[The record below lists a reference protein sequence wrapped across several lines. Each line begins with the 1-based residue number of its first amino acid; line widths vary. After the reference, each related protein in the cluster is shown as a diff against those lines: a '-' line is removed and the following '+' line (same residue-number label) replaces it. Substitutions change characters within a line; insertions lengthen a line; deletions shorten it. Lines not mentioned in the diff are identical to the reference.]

1 MKLTKETL
9 KRIIKEELDAT
20 LNEME
25 GETPENPEIA
35 VSEKE
40 MTNIIELLKGDPT
53 AIEQGLELAR
63 TLELIGRVSKQG
75 GLHYFTFTFNA
86 KKAFSDALKEQT
98 GFKSTRFLGPE
109 ARWEAQSGPGVFYD
123 VVLSTPFIGAVL
135 DHTKAQGYED
145 RFQLTI
151 RKNRFK

>member
-25 GETPENPEIA
+25 GETPENPAIA
-35 VSEKE
+35 VTETE

-53 AIEQGLELAR
+53 AIEQGLELSR
-63 TLELIGRVSKQG
+63 TLELTGRVSKQG
-75 GLHYFTFTFNA
+75 GLNFFTFTFNA

-98 GFKSTRFLGPE
+98 GFKVTRRDGGGE

-123 VVLSTPFIGAVL
+123 VVLTNPYQSYLGDIQ
-135 DHTKAQGYED
+135 AQGYED
-145 RFQLTI
+145 RFTI
-151 RKNRFK
+151 TITKNRFK